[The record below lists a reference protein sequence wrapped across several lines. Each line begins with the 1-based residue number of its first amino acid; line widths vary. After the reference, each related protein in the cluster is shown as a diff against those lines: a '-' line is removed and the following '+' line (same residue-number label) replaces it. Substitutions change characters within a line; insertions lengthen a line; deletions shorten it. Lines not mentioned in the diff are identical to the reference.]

1 MRGHMNVFLLII
13 LCLLIAGCVASSKT
27 VVPSDVPS
35 QSSMPVSAEDVIG
48 KAPQVIHEPL
58 VEAAPVV
65 VFREPM
71 NIEEPVR
78 ITYSQITNLIG
89 EFLDIQSLHGSS
101 DQPVFLGTSENNLVI
116 LEIVG
121 EKDNV
126 MEASIRFTY
135 PPDISA
141 VNTDLNNA
149 MMLRFL
155 KNAAPEYSE
164 WPVKIKEIMTSFRS
178 LQMGSRQEDAIA
190 LERKLIQVLYDKN
203 IDAITLI
210 LTHK

>member
-1 MRGHMNVFLLII
+1 MSGHRNVFLPII
-13 LCLLIAGCVASSKT
+13 LCLLIAGCVSSSKT
-27 VVPSDVPS
+27 IVPSDAPS
-35 QSSMPVSAEDVIG
+35 QSSMPVAAEEVIVE
-48 KAPQVIHEPL
+48 ASQVIH
-58 VEAAPVV
+58 
-65 VFREPM
+65 EPM

-78 ITYSQITNLIG
+78 ITYSQLTNLIG

-135 PPDISA
+135 PPDIST

>member
-1 MRGHMNVFLLII
+1 MSGHRNVFLPII
-13 LCLLIAGCVASSKT
+13 LCLLIAGCVSSSKT
-27 VVPSDVPS
+27 IVPSDAPS
-35 QSSMPVSAEDVIG
+35 QSSMPVAAEEVIVE
-48 KAPQVIHEPL
+48 ASQVIH
-58 VEAAPVV
+58 
-65 VFREPM
+65 EPM

-78 ITYSQITNLIG
+78 ITYSQLTNLIG

>member
-1 MRGHMNVFLLII
+1 MRGHMNVFLPII

-27 VVPSDVPS
+27 VVPSDAPS
-35 QSSMPVSAEDVIG
+35 QSSMPVSAEDVIV

-58 VEAAPVV
+58 EAAPVV
-65 VFREPM
+65 VFTEPM
-71 NIEEPVR
+71 ETEEPVR
-78 ITYSQITNLIG
+78 ITYSQITNLVG

-101 DQPVFLGTSENNLVI
+101 DQPVFLGTSENDLVI

-126 MEASIRFTY
+126 MEASIRLTY

-155 KNAAPEYSE
+155 KNVAPEYSE

-203 IDAITLI
+203 IDAITLT

>member
-1 MRGHMNVFLLII
+1 MRGHMNVFLPII
-13 LCLLIAGCVASSKT
+13 LCLFIAGCVSSSKT
-27 VVPSDVPS
+27 VVPSDAPS
-35 QSSMPVSAEDVIG
+35 QSSMPVAAEEVIVE
-48 KAPQVIHEPL
+48 APQVIHEPL

-65 VFREPM
+65 VFHEPM

-164 WPVKIKEIMTSFRS
+164 WPVKISEIMTSFRS
-178 LQMGSRQEDAIA
+178 LQMGSRQEDAIV

-203 IDAITLI
+203 IDAITLT

>member
-1 MRGHMNVFLLII
+1 MSGHRNVFLPII
-13 LCLLIAGCVASSKT
+13 LCLLIAGCVSSSKT
-27 VVPSDVPS
+27 IVPSDALS
-35 QSSMPVSAEDVIG
+35 QSSMPVAAEEVIVE
-48 KAPQVIHEPL
+48 ASQVIH
-58 VEAAPVV
+58 
-65 VFREPM
+65 EPM

-78 ITYSQITNLIG
+78 ITYSQLTNLIG

-203 IDAITLI
+203 IDAITLT